1 MNQEKQKLDRLT
13 SREAEIAHLLH
24 DGKKPKDVARA
35 LGIGS
40 NTVRAHQNSIYK
52 RLEIHSIQELVLLI
66 ERAKQ

>member
-1 MNQEKQKLDRLT
+1 MRICFTTERSLRM
-13 SREAEIAHLLH
+13 S
-24 DGKKPKDVARA
+24 RA

-40 NTVRAHQNSIYK
+40 NTVRAHQNNIYK